1 MKGAMA
7 RVVRAS
13 LSLGPRARLE
23 KERDR
28 ARVTGGS
35 PGEVAQD
42 TQRERRV
49 FQLHMCEVRGAAGV
63 RGGWDVSLRLLNP
76 RGPIQMAL
84 EISPRFS
91 HGQG

>member
-1 MKGAMA
+1 M
-7 RVVRAS
+7 
-13 LSLGPRARLE
+13 GPRARLE

-49 FQLHMCEVRGAAGV
+49 FQLHMCEVTGAPEEGGV
-63 RGGWDVSLRLLNP
+63 GCVFLSAFPG
-76 RGPIQMAL
+76 QMAL
-84 EISPRFS
+84 GMSPNFS
-91 HGQG
+91 REG